1 MVKSL
6 PAMQETQVQTWVGK
20 ITWRRKGLPIPVFLL
35 GKSPRQRAAVHR
47 VTKSDITE
55 QLTLSLSG
63 N

>member
-1 MVKSL
+1 
-6 PAMQETQVQTWVGK
+6 
-20 ITWRRKGLPIPVFLL
+20 LL
-35 GKSPRQRAAVHR
+35 GKSHRQRATVHR